1 MLSVMKATT
10 QAILSE
16 LAHADKGAISGLPIS
31 EDLYP
36 EESLQAAAAA
46 YSRYCRVDWTRHGDG
61 QLSLSVSLL
70 PEAAADRTVIGEF
83 LNYLLNHAIH
93 NRWKWGGVH
102 G

>member
-1 MLSVMKATT
+1 MKATT

-16 LAHADKGAISGLPIS
+16 LAHANKGAIAGLSIS

-36 EESLQAAAAA
+36 EESVQAAAAA

-61 QLSLSVSLL
+61 QLRLSVSLL
-70 PEAAADRTVIGEF
+70 PGAGVDRTVIGEF

-93 NRWKWGGVH
+93 SRWRRDGVH
-102 G
+102 D